1 LAAEIKESGLN
12 NVLLS
17 KAVTVKHSFLD
28 QYSDRDSFIHRLDP
42 RTKFITTLVFILA
55 VALTPPNRWQTFAFC
70 FLLIA
75 TLLLFS
81 KVPIFYVFKRSL
93 VIIPFVLMVA
103 IFVPFFKEGE
113 VAGSYNIWLWQVSVT
128 YSGLQVLWNIL
139 AKAWLSILSLI
150 LLTSTTKMTNL
161 LKGLEQLRMPRVMV
175 MILSFMYRYIFVL
188 VDEVMRMKQ
197 ARDSRNF
204 GGGRLWQLRTI
215 GNMIG
220 TLFIRSYERGERVYA
235 AMLARGFD
243 GQTRTL
249 DRLNFRQED
258 AYFGISFSL
267 ILIVTS
273 VVNLLY

>member
-1 LAAEIKESGLN
+1 
-12 NVLLS
+12 
-17 KAVTVKHSFLD
+17 VKHSFID

-55 VALTPPNRWQTFAFC
+55 VTITPPARWQVFALYLF
-70 FLLIA
+70 LIA
-75 TLLLFS
+75 TLIFVS
-81 KVPIFYVFKRSL
+81 KVPILYVFKRSL
-93 VIIPFVLMVA
+93 VIMPFVLLIA

-113 VAGSYNIWLWQVSVT
+113 VAGSYNIWLWEVSVT

-150 LLTSTTKMTNL
+150 LLTSTTKMTHL
-161 LKGLEQLRMPRVMV
+161 LRGLEQLRMPRVMV

-204 GGGRLWQLRTI
+204 GGKRLWRIRTI

-220 TLFIRSYERGERVYA
+220 TLFIRSYERGERVYV

-249 DRLNFRQED
+249 DRLSFRQAD
-258 AYFGISFSL
+258 AYFGISFGLVL
-267 ILIVTS
+267 ILTS
-273 VVNLLY
+273 VFSLLY

>member
-1 LAAEIKESGLN
+1 M
-12 NVLLS
+12 
-17 KAVTVKHSFLD
+17 KHSFLD

-42 RTKFITTLVFILA
+42 RTKFITTLIFILA
-55 VALTPPNRWQTFAFC
+55 VIITPPVRWQPFALYL
-70 FLLIA
+70 FLVA
-75 TLLLFS
+75 TLILFS
-81 KVPIFYVFKRSL
+81 RVPVLYVLKRSL
-93 VIIPFVLMVA
+93 VIMPFVLMIA
-103 IFVPFFKEGE
+103 IFTPFFKEGE

-139 AKAWLSILSLI
+139 IKAWLSILSLI

-161 LKGLEQLRMPRVMV
+161 LKGLEQLRLPRVMV
-175 MILSFMYRYIFVL
+175 MILAFMYRYIFVL
-188 VDEVMRMKQ
+188 ADEVMRMKQ

-204 GGGRLWQLRTI
+204 GGKRLWQIRTI

-249 DRLNFRQED
+249 DSLIFRQAD
-258 AYFGISFSL
+258 AYFGISFGLVL
-267 ILIVTS
+267 ILAS
-273 VVNLLY
+273 VINLWY